1 MRVILCPHEIG
12 RNTRQD
18 NEATRRPSS
27 LTEVHPFREAR
38 TAREKRVRKKMIG

>member
-18 NEATRRPSS
+18 NEARRRDA
-27 LTEVHPFREAR
+27 TAEAR
-38 TAREKRVRKKMIG
+38 AAREKRVRKKMIG